1 MEFFE
6 VIEKL
11 VSSVGFPILAYLLMV
26 KTNTDQQAA
35 HKEEV
40 QKMNDAFEKRM
51 ESLQANLMS
60 NYTRLDETLE
70 RNTDVLSAL
79 KNLLEVKG

>member
-26 KTNTDQQAA
+26 KTNIDQQAA